1 MEISSHYRMEIRMVR
16 RLIAGIGVTVI
27 AVAGIGTLGMNA
39 TQPTEAATITC
50 QYSDGS
56 GNIRYSTEW
65 NGSTATA
72 TKTATPLPSY
82 RQPTY
87 RTPTPTPSPVATL
100 TPTPTATPIPWCQN
114 ADSN

>member
-1 MEISSHYRMEIRMVR
+1 MEIHMVR
-16 RLIAGIGVTVI
+16 RLIAGIGITFI

-50 QYSDGS
+50 KYSDGS

-65 NGSTATA
+65 NGSTTTA
-72 TKTATPLPSY
+72 PTTSTPRVRDGQS
-82 RQPTY
+82 TY
-87 RTPTPTPSPVATL
+87 RTPTPVPTATPIP